1 VNPSTRCVVFAYSE
15 VGSRCLQALIEAGWD
30 IALVI
35 THEDDPNEERW
46 FSSVYDVA
54 NRANLDVMT
63 DDQASPESIEA
74 RVKAKAPE
82 FIFSF
87 YYRRMLAPSVLSAAR
102 RGAFNMHGS
111 LLPKYRGRAP
121 VNWAILHGETQT
133 GASLHRMTAKPDA
146 GDLMDCEAV
155 PIGEDDT
162 AIEVAKRVAAA
173 AEITLKRA
181 LPGLLEGSLKGTP
194 LNLKEGSYFGGRKPA
209 DGEFF
214 PDWPAKRIHDLVRAV
229 APPFPGAF
237 AQIGSGTLRVFKTQR
252 VPHTGSD
259 PLHPTI
265 PCLFKRADKVQWRAS
280 DGEILI
286 LQDAR
291 FEDRV
296 LNSQTFESIFG
307 TDRIEL
313 SIAG

>member
-1 VNPSTRCVVFAYSE
+1 MSPQTRCVVFAYSE
-15 VGSRCLQALIEAGWD
+15 VGSRCLQVLIDAGWD
-30 IALVI
+30 ITLVI
-35 THEDDPNEERW
+35 THEDDPHEERW
-46 FSSVYDVA
+46 FSSVREIAMHAHLEV
-54 NRANLDVMT
+54 VT
-63 DDQASPESIEA
+63 DEHLSKDTLESL
-74 RVKAKAPE
+74 VKSKAPE

-87 YYRRMLAPSVLSAAR
+87 YYRRMLAESVLSQCR

-133 GASLHRMTAKPDA
+133 GASLHRMTVKPDA

-155 PIGEDDT
+155 SIGPDDT

-181 LPGLLEGSLKGTP
+181 LPGLLDGTLKGVP

-237 AQIGSGTLRVFKTQR
+237 TKLRSQTLRVFKPQKSPT
-252 VPHTGSD
+252 PTSD
-259 PLHPTI
+259 TPNPAT
-265 PCLFKRADKVQWRAS
+265 PCLFKHADKVQWRAA

-286 LQDAR
+286 IQDAR
-291 FEDRV
+291 LDDQV
-296 LNSQTFESIFG
+296 VNSQNFESIFG
-307 TDRIEL
+307 TDRIDL
-313 SIAG
+313 K